1 MSRHRA
7 ADSSDST
14 RRALRTGLDAVLALV
29 AAVGAALVVPGFGD
43 VLDGMT
49 GAGATAT
56 IGGIVAALTVFLTKL
71 RNALEDRGT
80 IPAVLKAPASDG
92 VDPVPPA

>member
-1 MSRHRA
+1 MGQHRRTGT
-7 ADSSDST
+7 DST
-14 RRALRTGLDAVLALV
+14 RRAVRTALDALLALV
-29 AAVGAALVVPGFGD
+29 AAVAAVLVVPGFSD

-49 GAGATAT
+49 TTGATAT
-56 IGGIVAALTVFLTKL
+56 VGVIVAAATVFLTKL